1 MQTKLFLCKEKY
13 ETSECTITGV
23 TALDSDIV
31 LEAPYLLS
39 QKIMGLKILNSSM
52 DAIPPI
58 SSTDSVNL
66 IYLRCDGLTDITE
79 HSFAPLSNLEKL
91 EICHGSY
98 SKLNKNLFSQLPLL
112 TELHASYGFISEID
126 DDAFLNLT
134 KLKQLVLSYNNIS
147 RITPN
152 MFMPLE
158 SLFALDLSSN
168 SITCLDENLFNNNI
182 NLTYLN
188 FSDNKINKIA
198 TRIFNPQSVLF
209 MVYLTENE
217 LPTLNTQNM
226 VNVHA
231 AHNRIRQLFISRTVQ
246 YLDVYHNHIEN
257 VVCDTESQL
266 TDLDMTNNSLT
277 DLGCIG
283 SLSQLIT
290 LRLSFNNFGMLKQ
303 SSFAALTELSTLYL
317 RSANIS
323 LLENV
328 VFMHRTKLQTLDI
341 SDNRMGSANASS
353 LEGFAVLAC

>member
-1 MQTKLFLCKEKY
+1 MDHLLLCVLILTVSATLVQTKLFLCKEKY

-39 QKIMGLKILNSSM
+39 QKIMRLKILNSSM

-91 EICHGSY
+91 EIFHGSY

-112 TELHASYGFISEID
+112 TELHTSYGFISEID

-134 KLKQLVLSYNNIS
+134 KLKQLVLSYNSIS

-168 SITCLDENLFNNNI
+168 CITCLDENLFNNNI

-188 FSDNKINKIA
+188 FRDNKINKIA
-198 TRIFNPQSVLF
+198 TRIFNPQSILSV
-209 MVYLTENE
+209 VYLTENE
-217 LPTLNTQNM
+217 LPTLNTQNT

-257 VVCDTESQL
+257 VVCDDDTESQL

-303 SSFAALTELSTLYL
+303 SSFAALTELSALYL
-317 RSANIS
+317 RSANI
-323 LLENV
+323 
-328 VFMHRTKLQTLDI
+328 
-341 SDNRMGSANASS
+341 
-353 LEGFAVLAC
+353 AC